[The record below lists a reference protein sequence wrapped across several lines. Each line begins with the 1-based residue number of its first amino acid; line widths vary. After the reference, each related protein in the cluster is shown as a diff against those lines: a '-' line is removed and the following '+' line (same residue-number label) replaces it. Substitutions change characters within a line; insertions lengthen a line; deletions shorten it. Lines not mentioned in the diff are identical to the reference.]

1 MKYMTFNSSCSF
13 AGIANMLDKCGI
25 DTNDKDIALAM
36 KLPYLFHFADDV
48 YMSGSMLQTAEWFD
62 LYLNPIGYSL
72 TEETV
77 AKDHLVD
84 YLLNKNVAML
94 GIYVD
99 EDEKHA
105 VIYIENN
112 SNSIT
117 FLNNKWE
124 NDSSP
129 ELIKLTPAEL
139 LKSVDNEVVVATL
152 KKIQPTTVDFS
163 TKLTTSLEV
172 ARANLNE
179 ILNVSKCKTTVGELR
194 TKLNTLFRPFFLES
208 ISMMKLIGENEL
220 CDDFSSLQR
229 EFLTAI
235 RQDANTILFLK
246 DYISIEKLIISV
258 EKYINLIENELKKC
272 SNLLNFSSY
281 LQLCPT
287 RQSFL

>member
-62 LYLNPIGYSL
+62 LFLNPIGYSL

-94 GIYVD
+94 GLYVD

-112 SNSIT
+112 SNSMT

-152 KKIQPTTVDFS
+152 KKIQPTTIDFS

-179 ILNVSKCKTTVGELR
+179 ILNVSECKTTVGELR

-229 EFLTAI
+229 EFLTTI

-272 SNLLNFSSY
+272 
-281 LQLCPT
+281 
-287 RQSFL
+287 